1 MRALIFG
8 AGGQLG
14 RALSRTA
21 PPGIHLVALDH
32 ARCDVTDA
40 DAVALA
46 IGEAAPDLVLNAAA
60 YNAVDKA
67 EAEPEAARRLN
78 AVAPGAIAAAARAA
92 GARTIHVSTD
102 FVFDGA
108 ASTPYRPGDMAAP
121 CSVYGRTKLAGE
133 RAVREADPEALVVRT
148 AWLYAPE
155 GANFVNTMLRLMRER
170 ARIGV
175 VADQI
180 GTPTWAPSLA
190 GALWALAGKNARGLL
205 HYTDAGVASWYD
217 FAVAIAEE
225 ASAAGLL
232 EKPAAVRPIATA
244 DYPAAARRPAFSLLE
259 KEASWDLLGESA
271 PHWRVN
277 LRRNFQEL
285 KAHG

>member
-1 MRALIFG
+1 MKALIFG

-14 RALSRTA
+14 RALAKTA
-21 PPGIHLVALDH
+21 PPGTTLVALGR
-32 ARCDVTDA
+32 ALCDVTDA
-40 DAVALA
+40 GSVARA

-78 AVAPGAIAAAARAA
+78 AVAPGTIAAAARAA

-108 ASTPYRPGDMAAP
+108 ASRPYRPEDAAAP

-133 RAVREADPEALVVRT
+133 RAVLAADADALVVRT

-170 ARIGV
+170 TEIGV

-190 GALWALAGKNARGLL
+190 VALWALAGKKARGLM
-205 HYTDAGVASWYD
+205 HFTDAGVASWYD

-225 ASAAGLL
+225 ARGIGLL
-232 EKPAAVRPIATA
+232 DRSAMIRPIATA
-244 DYPAAARRPAFSLLE
+244 DYPAPARRPAFSLLE
-259 KEASWDLLGESA
+259 KTATWNLLGESA

-277 LRRNFQEL
+277 LRRNVQEL